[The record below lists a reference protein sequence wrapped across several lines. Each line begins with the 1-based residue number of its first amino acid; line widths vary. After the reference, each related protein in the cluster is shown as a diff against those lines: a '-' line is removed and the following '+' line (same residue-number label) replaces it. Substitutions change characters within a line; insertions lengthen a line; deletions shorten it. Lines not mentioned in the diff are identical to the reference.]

1 MAVCFWTF
9 LLAFQKSILAM
20 LLFSKSP
27 LRSFL
32 VQPAL
37 IRRSICSRARTTG
50 LMGRVGIIA
59 KTALNH
65 DNTSIIVGNYVN
77 REL

>member
-1 MAVCFWTF
+1 
-9 LLAFQKSILAM
+9 
-20 LLFSKSP
+20 
-27 LRSFL
+27 
-32 VQPAL
+32 
-37 IRRSICSRARTTG
+37 
-50 LMGRVGIIA
+50 MGRVGIIA